1 MIDPNSPDP
10 SKRKSFFD
18 EDSVED
24 GGNNRPPHPDQRVYN
39 DRERM
44 TSRYHDDEE
53 DEYGD
58 QEYDRRKPARFGFLN
73 SLGGGNSDGNS
84 TRRLTYAAGGI
95 GAILVIFIGG
105 WFFLNSSNKGIPV
118 FEPPAEVAKVKP
130 ANSGNVETIGMGI
143 GDNALNNGAAPN
155 GQPGLASGP
164 EQANPQGLAD
174 QFNRPPPVTPPATTN
189 NTNNAATVPSAPS
202 NLGEGNEGGEDTAP
216 PPPKQTTHPKH
227 QQTHRATE
235 PKKAEPKKAEPK
247 KPAKRAEAHQSSSG
261 KFGLQLASL
270 KSHDAA
276 QQQWQTLKKKAPE
289 ILGKYSPSIQKA
301 EVNGNAVYRLRV
313 KGLASK
319 AQVSSVCGQ
328 LKAKGVACTIA
339 Y

>member
-18 EDSVED
+18 EDSLDD
-24 GGNNRPPHPDQRVYN
+24 GGNNRSPHPDQRVYN

-44 TSRYHDDEE
+44 TSRYHDDEDEE
-53 DEYGD
+53 DYGD
-58 QEYDRRKPARFGFLN
+58 QDYDRRKPARFGFM
-73 SLGGGNSDGNS
+73 SSFGGGNGDGNS
-84 TRRLTYAAGGI
+84 TRRLAYAAGGV

-105 WFFLNSSNKGIPV
+105 WMFLNSSNKGVPV

-130 ANSGNVETIGMGI
+130 VNTGNVETIGMGI
-143 GDNALNNGAAPN
+143 GENALNNGSAPN
-155 GQPGLASGP
+155 GQSGLASGP
-164 EQANPQGLAD
+164 EQANPQALAD
-174 QFNRPPPVTPPATTN
+174 QYNRPTPPPVTPPETHSGN
-189 NTNNAATVPSAPS
+189 NTATVPSSPS
-202 NLGEGNEGGEDTAP
+202 NLGESNEGAEET
-216 PPPKQTTHPKH
+216 PKRTVHPKH
-227 QQTHRATE
+227 QQPHRA
-235 PKKAEPKKAEPK
+235 AEPKKVEPK
-247 KPAKRAEAHQSSSG
+247 KVEPKKQAKKAEAHQATSG

-276 QQQWQTLKKKAPE
+276 QQQWQALKKKAPE

-319 AQVSSVCGQ
+319 AQVNSVCSQ

>member
-18 EDSVED
+18 EDSLDD
-24 GGNNRPPHPDQRVYN
+24 GGNNRSPHPDQRVYN

-44 TSRYHDDEE
+44 TSRYHDDEDEE
-53 DEYGD
+53 DYGD
-58 QEYDRRKPARFGFLN
+58 QDYDRRKPLRFGFMN
-73 SLGGGNSDGNS
+73 AFGGGSSDGNA
-84 TRRLTYAAGGI
+84 TRRLAYAAGGV

-105 WFFLNSSNKGIPV
+105 WMFLNSSNKGVPV

-130 ANSGNVETIGMGI
+130 VSTGNVETIGMGI
-143 GDNALNNGAAPN
+143 GENALNNGGAPN

-164 EQANPQGLAD
+164 EQANPQALAD
-174 QFNRPPPVTPPATTN
+174 QYNRPTPPTATAPSETHSSN
-189 NTNNAATVPSAPS
+189 NTTTVPSASS
-202 NLGEGNEGGEDTAP
+202 NIGGSNEGAEETPKHTA
-216 PPPKQTTHPKH
+216 HPKH

-235 PKKAEPKKAEPK
+235 PKKAEPKKVEPK
-247 KPAKRAEAHQSSSG
+247 KTTKKAEAHQASSG

-301 EVNGNAVYRLRV
+301 EVNGSAVYRLRV
-313 KGLASK
+313 KGLTSK
-319 AQVSSVCGQ
+319 AQVSSVCAQ